1 VAAAHQGVVTVAA
14 PTAPGA
20 ILRSQRTLGQAFAA
34 VAAVCLLVFGKPSTE
49 RIS

>member
-1 VAAAHQGVVTVAA
+1 VVTVAA